1 MKLEINTFFNNVD
14 DYYKNNVESLD
25 GIEDTGINNLKEAIE
40 FYEDIQRIM
49 VKRIP
54 ELMENKDNLSQAE
67 ISEYTKKATEVFN
80 KCDRYISKIN
90 EVLEIKNSLITKK
103 IIENRKNPSLK
114 LQSEIY
120 ILKYG
125 GRYNGFRK
133 EYNDL
138 KAVKL
143 NPNNKTVIKK
153 SKDDE
158 IDEIIKYVKEEIY
171 KEAIPIENNE
181 VQRNINPPKKEEVK
195 ENKTKVYEKPTLK
208 EEPKANVYRK
218 PVPKEEPIKVQ
229 NNSVIPQES
238 KKEETK
244 INNAIN
250 EFPSINNG
258 SNDNKKE
265 EVKNVSSESKEFEFP
280 ATLSELIVQ
289 GYLPNN
295 IDEKKLIET
304 CNNLG
309 IKAKDLNF
317 KIDKDL
323 YSRLDNDKVIKDA
336 RFNLEVVNK
345 HKQKIKEYDKLINE
359 YENMYKE
366 VINSG
371 SFDSKYIREL
381 RSTIQVL
388 MQEKAKY
395 TRNVDNM
402 KFDDVSS
409 YYQFNIG
416 FDNKAISIN
425 KKHEKVNNEL
435 REQYQILDKQKIELK
450 NATSNKMKQI
460 INRRIEKTEKTIRSL
475 KAKESLYNSK
485 QVKIIN
491 DNSQK
496 YINIVKY
503 KQERYAYEKKN
514 ARENVR
520 QVIDYNNEKKRLNEE
535 KQNIYKDLANVND
548 SNIKGLVERIKLEKE
563 VSDIEKAINRLQ
575 KKEGRCIKQ
584 AQFYHRETKNTS
596 LK

>member
-25 GIEDTGINNLKEAIE
+25 GIEDTGIDSLKEAIE

-54 ELMENKDNLSQAE
+54 ELMENRENLSQDE
-67 ISEYTKKATEVFN
+67 IKEYTKKATEVFN

-171 KEAIPIENNE
+171 KEAIPIENSE
-181 VQRNINPPKKEEVK
+181 IQRNIIPPKKEEVK
-195 ENKTKVYEKPTLK
+195 E
-208 EEPKANVYRK
+208 EPKMKVYRK
-218 PVPKEEPIKVQ
+218 PVPKDEPIIVQ
-229 NNSVIPQES
+229 NNSVNTPETKKEES
-238 KKEETK
+238 IKEQNNSILSQTPKEETK
-244 INNAIN
+244 INNVIN
-250 EFPSINNG
+250 EFPSINNNP
-258 SNDNKKE
+258 NDNKKE
-265 EVKNVSSESKEFEFP
+265 EVKNISVGSKEFEFP
-280 ATLSELIVQ
+280 ATLSDLIIN

-295 IDEKKLIET
+295 IDEKKLIEV

-323 YSRLDNDKVIKDA
+323 YSRLDSDKVIKDA

-381 RSTIQVL
+381 RNTIQVL
-388 MQEKAKY
+388 MQEKSKY
-395 TRNVDNM
+395 NRNVDNM

-416 FDNKAISIN
+416 FDNKAVAIN
-425 KKHEKVNNEL
+425 KKHEKVNSEL

-485 QVKIIN
+485 QVKII
-491 DNSQK
+491 
-496 YINIVKY
+496 Y
-503 KQERYAYEKKN
+503 
-514 ARENVR
+514 
-520 QVIDYNNEKKRLNEE
+520 
-535 KQNIYKDLANVND
+535 
-548 SNIKGLVERIKLEKE
+548 
-563 VSDIEKAINRLQ
+563 
-575 KKEGRCIKQ
+575 
-584 AQFYHRETKNTS
+584 F
-596 LK
+596 